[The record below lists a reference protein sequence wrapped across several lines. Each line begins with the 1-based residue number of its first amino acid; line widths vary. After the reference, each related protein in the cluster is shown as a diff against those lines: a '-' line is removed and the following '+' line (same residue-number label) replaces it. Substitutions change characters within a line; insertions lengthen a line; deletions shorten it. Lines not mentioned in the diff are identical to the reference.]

1 MEQEKKGKEVEVPQT
16 IKKQEISYGDKKNKL
31 NTSNALLAVV
41 GVLILLSAVQVFQ
54 VQGLVNAIS
63 SGVIKTNS
71 QTAGGVTGLPSQVG
85 GCG

>member
-1 MEQEKKGKEVEVPQT
+1 MEQEKKVEAPQV
-16 IKKQEISYGDKKNKL
+16 IKKQEIPYGDKKNKL
-31 NTSNALLAVV
+31 NINNTLLAVV

-63 SGVIKTNS
+63 SGAIKTNS